1 MIISGGEYMKT
12 FIKEF
17 KEFAIKGNVVDLA
30 VAVIIGGAFRAIIT
44 SLVDDIIMPI
54 VAAIF
59 SVPDFSELSMA
70 VNGTPIMIGL
80 FIQAIINFLIVALT
94 IFIVV
99 KLIIRM
105 KKKEVETPAASPIPT
120 AEEVLLTE
128 IRDLLKEK

>member
-1 MIISGGEYMKT
+1 MKT
-12 FIKEF
+12 FINEF

-54 VAAIF
+54 VAAVF
-59 SVPDFSELSMA
+59 SIPDFSELSMA

-94 IFIVV
+94 IFLVV

-105 KKKEVETPAASPIPT
+105 KKKEEVPAASPIPT
-120 AEEVLLTE
+120 TEEILLTE

>member
-1 MIISGGEYMKT
+1 MKT
-12 FIKEF
+12 FINEF

-30 VAVIIGGAFRAIIT
+30 VAVIIGGTFRAIIT

-59 SVPDFSELSMA
+59 SIPDFSELSMA

-94 IFIVV
+94 IFLVV

-105 KKKEVETPAASPIPT
+105 KKKDETPAASPVPT
-120 AEEVLLTE
+120 TEEILLTE

>member
-1 MIISGGEYMKT
+1 MSFGGELMKT
-12 FIKEF
+12 FINEF

-30 VAVIIGGAFRAIIT
+30 VAVIIGGAFRAIVT

-59 SVPDFSELSMA
+59 SIPDFSELSMA

-94 IFIVV
+94 IFLVV

-105 KKKEVETPAASPIPT
+105 KKKEEETPAVSPIPT
-120 AEEVLLTE
+120 TEEILLTE